1 MSARAFS
8 LPWRISAV
16 TFLCFLLSGGTAL
29 IYQVAWVRHM
39 TLIFGSTAFAVST
52 VLTAFMAGLALGSYL
67 LGRWIDRRGSPLLAY
82 AGLEALIG
90 AYALLIPLIF
100 AALIPIYQWV
110 WDQFSPHYYLFSLIR
125 FVLTFLV
132 LMIPTTCMGGTLPI
146 LAKFYAL
153 VPQGQLS
160 LSVSTLYAVNTFGAV
175 LGVISSGFLLIP
187 TLGLSHSVLTASLIN
202 FLLAGLIAL
211 VVFTAPEELRE
222 FLLRPL
228 RASRSPQPS
237 PVPTRSL
244 PVHGEGQGGVEGGR
258 RPGEG
263 RLRAYVLFSFA
274 MTGFAAL
281 ALEVAWTRVLSLV
294 LGPSVYAFSVMLS
307 TFLVGLAAG
316 AFAFSR
322 LIEAFKLDGLRTLS
336 WLQLL
341 IGAATFLTLLLFNQL
356 PFLFATI
363 FHRWGASQS
372 TEVLFGLEFLLCFLV
387 MYLPTFF
394 MGGIFPA
401 VVQIFSAERGAAG
414 RTIGRIY
421 AANTVGA
428 ILGSFSAG
436 FLLIPTI
443 GIQNTVILTIFIYLG
458 LSLVTAL
465 FTWGDSRSAAIP
477 RWSLGRI
484 VGSALSVAT
493 ILVVVFFSPDWNR
506 LVMSS
511 GMFQYAPRLK
521 PPQAPEDYIPTR
533 ADFDRYVN
541 RLEILFY
548 KEGYSSTITV
558 AKEKAILPRQL
569 GDQMVESILLINDGK
584 IDASSYSDMPTQ
596 IFSGHAGLM
605 LHPDPKDVLVIGLA
619 SGTTA
624 GSVLQH
630 PIERLTNVEIEEAV
644 VEASRQFD
652 FVNHKPLD
660 DPRSMLIVNDGRNYL
675 LVTPQKYDVIVSE
688 PSNPWMSGPSNL
700 FTQEFFK
707 IVRRKLKDDGIFV
720 QWVQM
725 YSMSPENMRA
735 LIATVRSIF
744 PYVYVFNTL
753 IGADLLLVS
762 SGRPVPF
769 DLEQL
774 SERLERESV
783 KRDLARIGITSVAEF
798 LAYFRLGSDEIA
810 DLVRGAPL
818 NTDDNALIEFAA
830 PKDLYRLT
838 GALNNRMIAQATRGI
853 AHYLSNLSEGERAEF
868 FRKLSEAYSRR
879 GLKTDA
885 EIAAEAAE
893 R

>member
-1 MSARAFS
+1 MPARALS
-8 LPWRISAV
+8 LPWWISATV
-16 TFLCFLLSGGTAL
+16 FLCFLLSGGTAL

-67 LGRWIDRRGSPLLAY
+67 FGRWIDRRGSPLLLYGA
-82 AGLEALIG
+82 LEAIIG
-90 AYALLIPLIF
+90 AYALFIPLIF
-100 AALIPIYQWV
+100 AALVPVYQWV
-110 WDQFSPHYYLFSLIR
+110 WDHFSPNYYLFSLVR
-125 FVLTFLV
+125 FVLAFLV
-132 LMIPTTCMGGTLPI
+132 LMIPTTCMGGTLPV
-146 LAKFYAL
+146 LSKFYAL

-160 LSVSTLYAVNTFGAV
+160 LSVSTLYSVNTFGAV
-175 LGVISSGFLLIP
+175 VGTASSGFVLIP
-187 TLGLSHSVLTASLIN
+187 ALGLSKTVLTASLIN

-211 VVFTAPEELRE
+211 VVFASSGKLKE
-222 FLLRPL
+222 FLLRPQ
-228 RASRSPQPS
+228 RISPQP
-237 PVPTRSL
+237 PT
-244 PVHGEGQGGVEGGR
+244 E
-258 RPGEG
+258 EG
-263 RLRAYVLFSFA
+263 RSKPEERRIRAYVLLSFA
-274 MTGFAAL
+274 LTGFAAL
-281 ALEVAWTRVLSLV
+281 VLEVAWTRVLSLV
-294 LGPSVYAFSVMLS
+294 LGPSVYAFSVMLA
-307 TFLVGLAAG
+307 TFLVGLAVG

-322 LIEAFKLDGLRTLS
+322 LIEAFKLDGLKTLG
-336 WLQLL
+336 WLQVL
-341 IGAATFLTLLLFNQL
+341 IGATTFLTLLLFNQL

-372 TEVLFGLEFLLCFLV
+372 VEVLFGLEFLICFLV
-387 MYLPTFF
+387 MYLPTLF

-401 VVQIFSAERGAAG
+401 VVEVFSAERSAAG

-436 FLLIPTI
+436 FLLIPAV

-465 FTWGDSRSAAIP
+465 FAWRSSS
-477 RWSLGRI
+477 RWSFGRL
-484 VGSALSVAT
+484 SSYALPVVAM
-493 ILVVVFFSPDWNR
+493 LVVVLFTPDWNR

-521 PPQAPEDYIPTR
+521 PPQAPEGYIPTR

-548 KEGYSSTITV
+548 KEGYSGTITV
-558 AKEKAILPRQL
+558 AWEKTIPPQKL
-569 GDQMVESILLINDGK
+569 GDQMVDSILLINNGK

-596 IFSGHAGLM
+596 IFSGHVGLM

-624 GSVLQH
+624 GSALQH
-630 PIERLTNVEIEEAV
+630 PIERLTIVEIEEAV

-652 FVNHKPLD
+652 FVNNKPLD
-660 DPRSMLIVNDGRNYL
+660 DPRSTLIVNDGRNYL
-675 LVTPQKYDVIVSE
+675 LVTPKQYDVIISE

-707 IVRRKLKDDGIFV
+707 IVRRKLKDDGLFV

-735 LIATVRSIF
+735 LIATVRSVF

-753 IGADLLLVS
+753 LGADLLLVS
-762 SGRPVPF
+762 SGRPVEL
-769 DLEQL
+769 DIERLG
-774 SERLERESV
+774 ERLEREAV
-783 KRDLARIGITSVAEF
+783 KRDLARIGIASVADF
-798 LAYFRLGSDEIA
+798 LAYFRLGSDEVA

-838 GALNNRMIAQATRGI
+838 GALNHRMITQATKGI
-853 AHYLSNLSEGERAEF
+853 AHYLSNLPEGARAEF
-868 FRKLSEAYSRR
+868 FQQLSAAYAKR
-879 GLKTDA
+879 GLRVEA
-885 EIAAEAAE
+885 ELAAKAAHD
-893 R
+893 